1 MEHTMKLLFGLL
13 LMLAST
19 LHAGSDDPRLKN
31 ASRESKNGWISV
43 HLEGT
48 PSEIGYQHGYLL
60 APEIDDCIRMF
71 AFYFEK
77 GSTQKDWKFFR
88 EATERIFWPK
98 IDKEYQE
105 ELEGIAEGLAARGYK
120 YDKIDITV
128 LNANIELASYY
139 VPWLANKIR
148 KDSLNNQ
155 APGKCS
161 AFIATGSFTKD
172 GKIVIAHNNWSDYI
186 VGERWNVVADI
197 VPAKGYRILMDCM
210 PGFIHSGD
218 DFAINSAG
226 ILYTETTITQF
237 KGFDENGVPEFVRA
251 RKAAQYANSIDDYI
265 KIMTTDGNGAY
276 ANDWLVGDTKTNE
289 IARLELGLKNFRVWR
304 TFDGWYEGSNFPCDP
319 KLTAEETTFDPNEM
333 LNSANSRKCRWAQL
347 ALENKGKIDAE
358 LAKEMEGDHF
368 DPIRKTTVLNGGVLC
383 GHIDRDPRGAP
394 EWSSPPF
401 YPTGAVQGKVTTA
414 ALAKEM
420 KIWARMG
427 HPCGEDFLA
436 APFFEKHPEYKWQ
449 DKFLKDMKGNPWTLF
464 AAKK

>member
-1 MEHTMKLLFGLL
+1 MKLLFGLL
-13 LMLAST
+13 LMLGST
-19 LHAGSDDPRLKN
+19 LYAAGDDPRLKN
-31 ASRESKNGWISV
+31 ASRENKNGWISV

-48 PSEIGYQHGYLL
+48 PAEIGYQHGYLL

-88 EATERIFWPK
+88 AATERIFWPK
-98 IDKEYQE
+98 IDKEYQA

-186 VGERWNVVADI
+186 IGERWNVVADI

-265 KIMTTDGNGAY
+265 KIMTTDNNGAY
-276 ANDWLVGDTKTNE
+276 ANDWLVGDIKTNE
-289 IARLELGLKNFRVWR
+289 IARLELGLKNHRVWR

-319 KLTAEETTFDPNEM
+319 KLTAEETTFDPNDM
-333 LNSANSRKCRWAQL
+333 LNTANSRKCRWAQL
-347 ALENKGKIDAE
+347 AIAHKGKIDLE
-358 LAKEMEGDHF
+358 LAKTMEADHY
-368 DPIRKTTVLNGGVLC
+368 DPIKGRIELNGGVLC
-383 GHIDRDPRGAP
+383 GHVDRDPRGAP
-394 EWSSPPF
+394 EWSSPPYF
-401 YPTGAVQGKVTTA
+401 PTGAVQGKVTTA

-427 HPCGEDFLA
+427 HPCGTDFLA

-449 DKFLKDMKGNPWTLF
+449 DKFLKDMMGNPWTLF
-464 AAKK
+464 AARK